1 MDKEMKEYAD
11 AINGGIGADRMMHGL
26 GIIPDP
32 IRGDLETIIALEAR
46 NAELVAALDKH
57 HGVPCE
63 QIRHREEVDDLKAR
77 NARLLAALR
86 FYAATESY
94 MTLRLRTEYGKEGNQ
109 RLGTDRPDVIID
121 NGNRARAAIA
131 AEEKEQS
138 K

>member
-1 MDKEMKEYAD
+1 MNKVAV
-11 AINGGIGADRMMHGL
+11 RL
-26 GIIPDP
+26 
-32 IRGDLETIIALEAR
+32 RETIKVAVCTFVPSDDYLWIAIDEIERLE
-46 NAELVAALDKH
+46 
-57 HGVPCE
+57 
-63 QIRHREEVDDLKAR
+63 AR